1 MHGPHLVFCVRLKT
15 IALHSVLP
23 RQAKMLDTR
32 GLEYGCAAQCCTWDR
47 VMPDMGSHGDR
58 WLEQLSREGRG
69 GAGATMSLWCVL
81 AAKETNRVVMCIKH
95 SIASQSKEV
104 ILLQYL
110 ILIWPHLE
118 YHVHF

>member
-1 MHGPHLVFCVRLKT
+1 M
-15 IALHSVLP
+15 
-23 RQAKMLDTR
+23 
-32 GLEYGCAAQCCTWDR
+32 
-47 VMPDMGSHGDR
+47 GDR

-69 GAGATMSLWCVL
+69 GAGATMSQWCVL
-81 AAKETNRVVMCIKH
+81 AAKGTNRFVMCIKH